1 MKARLAGTAL
11 IGLLQAVHLGVPAPA
26 AARTVQD
33 AALEGPPVRRI
44 TLDEALGLLG
54 ANLEFRIA
62 HRVAAEAEALVL
74 ASGAYPNPTVSA
86 THETLEAVGLRQ
98 SESYFTLSQRVEWP
112 SLREARRTAASG
124 RAAAARFRVAA
135 DSAALA
141 FRVKSAYVRAA
152 LAERE
157 ARTLE
162 RVVEVFRRAGSSMEA
177 RFAEGDASL
186 YDTRRVEVERVRYEA
201 ALADALLELG
211 ATQRELALLVAP
223 GTDDLRLA
231 PAEPPVGMPPAVDPG
246 DLAGPALAR
255 RAEVAASESEVRALE
270 AELRRSRA
278 LRLPELTASGGYKRQ
293 SDGFGG
299 LFLGDVGSAPALEPL
314 RGGDPGRRRAGHGGG
329 DTAGADAEGGRG
341 GCARRPRRVPLPPP
355 ARRSPHAAGCT
366 GGQADLLSIA
376 EVAYETGEMDLAGL
390 LDAAE
395 ALSGAEAAV
404 ARMEAELW
412 IGYYNLERA
421 VGGFGGPV
429 QEAEEGQ

>member
-1 MKARLAGTAL
+1 MKARFAGTTL
-11 IGLLQAVHLGVPAPA
+11 IGLLQAVHLGVPDPA
-26 AARTVQD
+26 AARTLQGV
-33 AALEGPPVRRI
+33 AAEEALVRRI
-44 TLDEALGLLG
+44 TLGEALGLLG

-74 ASGAYPNPTVSA
+74 ASGAYPNPTFSA
-86 THETLEAVGLRQ
+86 THEALDGVGPRL

-112 SLREARRTAASG
+112 GLREARRTAASG
-124 RAAAARFRVAA
+124 RAAAARLRVAA

-152 LAERE
+152 RAERE

-162 RVVEVFRRAGSSMEA
+162 RVVAVFRRAGSSMEA

-186 YDTRRVEVERVRYEA
+186 YETRRVGVERVRYEA

-223 GTDDLRLA
+223 GADDLRLA
-231 PAEPPVGMPPAVDPG
+231 PAEPPVGVPPPVDQG
-246 DLAGPALAR
+246 DLSGPALAR
-255 RAEVAASESEVRALE
+255 RAEVAASASEVRALE
-270 AELRRSRA
+270 ADLRRSRA
-278 LRLPELTASGGYKRQ
+278 LRLPDLTATGGYKRQ

-299 LFLGDVGSAPALEPL
+299 LFLGMSFPLPLWNRSAGEIRAAAERVTAEEERLAL
-314 RGGDPGRRRAGHGGG
+314 RRREVEEDVRAALAEYRSHLRRAALL
-329 DTAGADAEGGRG
+329 TRPGA
-341 GCARRPRRVPLPPP
+341 
-355 ARRSPHAAGCT
+355 

-390 LDAAE
+390 LDAAD

-421 VGGFGGPV
+421 VGGFAGPV
-429 QEAEEGQ
+429 REAEDGE

>member
-1 MKARLAGTAL
+1 MNARFAGTAL

-26 AARTVQD
+26 AARIVQD
-33 AALEGPPVRRI
+33 AAAEGPPVRRI

-74 ASGAYPNPTVSA
+74 ASGAYPNPTVAA

-112 SLREARRTAASG
+112 GLREARRTAASG
-124 RAAAARFRVAA
+124 RAAAARHRVAA

-152 LAERE
+152 RAERE

-162 RVVEVFRRAGSSMEA
+162 RVVAVFRRAGSSMEA

-186 YDTRRVEVERVRYEA
+186 YETRRVEVERVRYEA
-201 ALADALLELG
+201 ALADALLELA

-231 PAEPPVGMPPAVDPG
+231 PAEPPAGMPPPVDPD

-255 RAEVAASESEVRALE
+255 RAEVAASESEVRVLE

-299 LFLGDVGSAPALEPL
+299 LFLGMSLPLPLWNRSAGEIRAAAERVTAEETRLALTRREVEEDVRAALAEYHSHL
-314 RGGDPGRRRAGHGGG
+314 RRAALL
-329 DTAGADAEGGRG
+329 TRRGA
-341 GCARRPRRVPLPPP
+341 
-355 ARRSPHAAGCT
+355 

-376 EVAYETGEMDLAGL
+376 EVAYETGGMDLAGL
-390 LDAAE
+390 LDAAD

-429 QEAEEGQ
+429 REAEDGE

>member
-1 MKARLAGTAL
+1 MKARLASTAL
-11 IGLLQAVHLGVPAPA
+11 IGLLQAVHLGVPDPA
-26 AARTVQD
+26 AARTLQD
-33 AALEGPPVRRI
+33 VAAEDASVRRI
-44 TLDEALGLLG
+44 TLGEALGLLG

-74 ASGAYPNPTVSA
+74 ASGAYPNPTISA
-86 THETLEAVGLRQ
+86 THEALDAVGARQ

-112 SLREARRTAASG
+112 GLREARRTAASG

-152 LAERE
+152 RAERE

-162 RVVEVFRRAGSSMEA
+162 RVVAVFRRAGSSMEA

-186 YDTRRVEVERVRYEA
+186 YETRRVEVERVRYEA
-201 ALADALLELG
+201 ALADALLELAG
-211 ATQRELALLVAP
+211 TQRELAVLVAP

-231 PAEPPVGMPPAVDPG
+231 PAEPPTGMPPPVDPG
-246 DLAGPALAR
+246 QMAGPALAR

-278 LRLPELTASGGYKRQ
+278 ARLPEPTASGGYKRQ

-299 LFLGDVGSAPALEPL
+299 LFLGMS
-314 RGGDPGRRRAGHGGG
+314 
-329 DTAGADAEGGRG
+329 
-341 GCARRPRRVPLPPP
+341 VPLPLWN
-355 ARRSPHAAGCT
+355 RSAGEIRAAAERVTAEEVRLALTQREVEEDVRAALAEYRSQLGRAALLT
-366 GGQADLLSIA
+366 LPRPGGQADLLSIA

-404 ARMEAELW
+404 ARIEAELW

-421 VGGFGGPV
+421 VGGFGEPV
-429 QEAEEGQ
+429 QEAEDGE

>member
-11 IGLLQAVHLGVPAPA
+11 IGLLQAVHLGVPDPA
-26 AARTVQD
+26 AARAVQD

-62 HRVAAEAEALVL
+62 HRVAAEAEALTL
-74 ASGAYPNPTVSA
+74 ASAAYPNPTVSA
-86 THETLEAVGLRQ
+86 THEALEAVGLRQ

-124 RAAAARFRVAA
+124 RAAAARHRVAA

-141 FRVKSAYVRAA
+141 FRVKSAYVHAA
-152 LAERE
+152 RAERE

-162 RVVEVFRRAGSSMEA
+162 RVVAVFRRAGSSMEA

-186 YDTRRVEVERVRYEA
+186 YEMRRVEVERVRYEA
-201 ALADALLELG
+201 ALADALVELA

-223 GTDDLRLA
+223 GADDLRLA
-231 PAEPPVGMPPAVDPG
+231 PAEPPVGMPPTVDPG

-299 LFLGDVGSAPALEPL
+299 LFLGMSL
-314 RGGDPGRRRAGHGGG
+314 
-329 DTAGADAEGGRG
+329 
-341 GCARRPRRVPLPPP
+341 PLPLWNRS
-355 ARRSPHAAGCT
+355 AGEIQAAAERVTAEETRLALTRREVEEDVRAALAEHRSHLRSAALLTRPGA

-376 EVAYETGEMDLAGL
+376 EVAYETGGMDLAGL

-421 VGGFGGPV
+421 AGGFGGAV
-429 QEAEEGQ
+429 HAVEEEE

>member
-1 MKARLAGTAL
+1 MKARFAGTAL
-11 IGLLQAVHLGVPAPA
+11 IGLLQAVHLGVPDPA
-26 AARTVQD
+26 AARTLQGV
-33 AALEGPPVRRI
+33 AAEEALVRRI
-44 TLDEALGLLG
+44 TLGEALGLLG

-62 HRVAAEAEALVL
+62 HRVAAEAEALVF

-86 THETLEAVGLRQ
+86 THEALDAVGPRQ

-112 SLREARRTAASG
+112 GLREARRTAASG
-124 RAAAARFRVAA
+124 RAAAARLRVAA

-152 LAERE
+152 RAERE

-162 RVVEVFRRAGSSMEA
+162 RVVAVFRRAGSSMEA

-186 YDTRRVEVERVRYEA
+186 YETRRVGVERIRYEA
-201 ALADALLELG
+201 ALADALLELA

-223 GTDDLRLA
+223 GADALRLA
-231 PAEPPVGMPPAVDPG
+231 PAEPPVGEPPPVDPG
-246 DLAGPALAR
+246 EMAGPALAR

-270 AELRRSRA
+270 ADLRRSRA
-278 LRLPELTASGGYKRQ
+278 LRLPDLTATGGYKRQ

-299 LFLGDVGSAPALEPL
+299 LFLGMS
-314 RGGDPGRRRAGHGGG
+314 
-329 DTAGADAEGGRG
+329 
-341 GCARRPRRVPLPPP
+341 VPLPLWNRS
-355 ARRSPHAAGCT
+355 AGEIRAAAERVTAEEERLALTRREVEEDVRAALAEYRSHLRRAALLTRPGA

-421 VGGFGGPV
+421 VGGFGGAARD
-429 QEAEEGQ
+429 AEDGQ

>member
-141 FRVKSAYVRAA
+141 FRVKSAYVHAA

-278 LRLPELTASGGYKRQ
+278 LRLPELAASGGYKRQ

-299 LFLGDVGSAPALEPL
+299 VFLGMSLPLPLWNRSAGEIQAAAERVTAEETRLALTRREVEEDVRAALAEYRSHL
-314 RGGDPGRRRAGHGGG
+314 RRAALL
-329 DTAGADAEGGRG
+329 T
-341 GCARRPRRVPLPPP
+341 PP
-355 ARRSPHAAGCT
+355 GT

-376 EVAYETGEMDLAGL
+376 EVAYETGGMDLAGL

>member
-1 MKARLAGTAL
+1 MNARLAGTAL

-26 AARTVQD
+26 AARIVQD
-33 AALEGPPVRRI
+33 AAAEGPPVRRI

-54 ANLEFRIA
+54 ANLELRIA
-62 HRVAAEAEALVL
+62 RRVAAEAEALVL
-74 ASGAYPNPTVSA
+74 ASGAYPNPTVA
-86 THETLEAVGLRQ
+86 TTHETLEAVGLRQ

-112 SLREARRTAASG
+112 GLRDARRTAASG
-124 RAAAARFRVAA
+124 RAAAARHRVAA

-152 LAERE
+152 RAERE

-162 RVVEVFRRAGSSMEA
+162 RVVAVFRRAGTSMEA

-186 YDTRRVEVERVRYEA
+186 YETRRVEVERVRYEA
-201 ALADALLELG
+201 ALADALVELA

-231 PAEPPVGMPPAVDPG
+231 PAEPPVGIPPPVDPD

-299 LFLGDVGSAPALEPL
+299 LFLGMSLPLPLWNRSAGEIRAAAERVTAEETRLALTRREVEEDVRAALAEYHSHL
-314 RGGDPGRRRAGHGGG
+314 RRAALL
-329 DTAGADAEGGRG
+329 TRRGA
-341 GCARRPRRVPLPPP
+341 
-355 ARRSPHAAGCT
+355 

-376 EVAYETGEMDLAGL
+376 EVAYETGGMDLAGL
-390 LDAAE
+390 LDAAD

-429 QEAEEGQ
+429 REAEDGE

>member
-11 IGLLQAVHLGVPAPA
+11 IGLLQAVHLGVPDPA
-26 AARTVQD
+26 AARTLQD
-33 AALEGPPVRRI
+33 AAAEDASVRRI
-44 TLDEALGLLG
+44 TLGEALGLLG

-86 THETLEAVGLRQ
+86 THEALDGVGPRQ
-98 SESYFTLSQRVEWP
+98 SESYFTLSQPVEWP
-112 SLREARRTAASG
+112 RLREARRTAASG
-124 RAAAARFRVAA
+124 RAAAARLRVAA

-152 LAERE
+152 RAERE

-162 RVVEVFRRAGSSMEA
+162 RVVAVFRRAGSSMEA

-186 YDTRRVEVERVRYEA
+186 YETRRVGVERVRYEA
-201 ALADALLELG
+201 ALADALLELA

-223 GTDDLRLA
+223 GADDLRLA
-231 PAEPPVGMPPAVDPG
+231 PAEPPVGVPPPVDPG
-246 DLAGPALAR
+246 DLSGPALAR

-278 LRLPELTASGGYKRQ
+278 LRLPDLTATGGYKRQ

-299 LFLGDVGSAPALEPL
+299 LFLGMS
-314 RGGDPGRRRAGHGGG
+314 
-329 DTAGADAEGGRG
+329 
-341 GCARRPRRVPLPPP
+341 VPLPLWNRS
-355 ARRSPHAAGCT
+355 AGQIRAAAERVSAEEERLALTRREVEEDVRAALAEYRSHLRRAALLTRPGA
-366 GGQADLLSIA
+366 GGEADLLSIA

-421 VGGFGGPV
+421 VGGFTGPV
-429 QEAEEGQ
+429 REAEDGE